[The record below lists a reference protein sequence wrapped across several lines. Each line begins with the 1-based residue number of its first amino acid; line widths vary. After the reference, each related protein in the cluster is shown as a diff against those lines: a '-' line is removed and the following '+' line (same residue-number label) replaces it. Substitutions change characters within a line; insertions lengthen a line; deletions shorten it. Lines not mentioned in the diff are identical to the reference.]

1 MTHSRSARTLA
12 ALLAGAILHLGI
24 AGTAQAALVDTAA
37 TAVPQSPPAD
47 TARTRVR
54 AILDRPELAAEFTRL
69 GISSAEARARVD
81 AMTDPEVQALARR
94 LDEAPAGADALGTIV
109 GAAVLVFIVLL
120 VTDILGYTRVFSFT
134 KPVKR

>member
-1 MTHSRSARTLA
+1 MTHSRSGRTLA

-24 AGTAQAALVDTAA
+24 AGTAQATLIDTAA
-37 TAVPQSPPAD
+37 ATMPQSPPVD
-47 TARTRVR
+47 GARARVQ
-54 AILDRPELAAEFTRL
+54 AFLDRPELAAELTRL
-69 GISSAEARARVD
+69 GVPTAEAKARVD

-94 LDEAPAGADALGTIV
+94 IDAAPAGADALGTIV